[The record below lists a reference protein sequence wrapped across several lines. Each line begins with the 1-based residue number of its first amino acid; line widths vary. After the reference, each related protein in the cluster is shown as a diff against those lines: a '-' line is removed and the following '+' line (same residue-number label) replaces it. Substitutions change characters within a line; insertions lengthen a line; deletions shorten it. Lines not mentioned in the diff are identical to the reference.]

1 MTARSCQGILLAAGE
16 GTRMNSSQ
24 SKVLHTVAGLPMIDH
39 VLRAM
44 GAAGTDRVAVVVGP
58 DADDVGRY
66 VTNEAPGAQL
76 YTQSERLGTAHAVL
90 AARKALEE
98 PADDVVVLY
107 GDTPL
112 ISPET
117 LKRMRAAIGQGA
129 DLVVLGFRAVN
140 PTGYGRLVTDGP
152 NLSAIR
158 EERDASAS
166 ERTID
171 LCNAGAMVF
180 RGDAVIKTLDR
191 VGSNNAKN
199 EFYLTDSVE
208 IANADGKSVVVVEAS
223 EDEARG
229 VNSRA
234 ELAAVERLWQQRRR
248 AEAMAEGVG
257 LVAPET
263 VYFAYDTMI
272 GRDVLIEPNVVFGP
286 GVIIDDGAEI
296 NAFSHITGAHIHS
309 GASVGPFARL
319 RPGATIADSARVG
332 NFCEIKNAT
341 IGNGAKVNH
350 LSYIGDASVGAAANI
365 GAGTITCNY
374 DGRAKHRTDIGEGSF
389 IGSNSALVAPL
400 KIGSNAY
407 VASGSVITED
417 VEDGALAVAR
427 GRQATKPGWVARFR
441 HRQ

>member
-16 GTRMNSSQ
+16 GTRMNSSR
-24 SKVLHTVAGLPMIDH
+24 SKVLHTIAGLPMIGH

-44 GAAGTDRVAVVVGP
+44 GASGTDRVAIVVGP
-58 DADDVGRY
+58 DADDVGQF
-66 VTNEAPGAQL
+66 VTNEAPGTQI

-90 AARKALEE
+90 AARGALKE
-98 PADDVVVLY
+98 PADDVLVLY

-112 ISPET
+112 ISPDT
-117 LKRMRAAIGQGA
+117 LQRMRAALADGA
-129 DLVVLGFRAVN
+129 DLVVLGFRAAN
-140 PTGYGRLVTDGP
+140 PSGYGRLVTDGP
-152 NLSAIR
+152 NLRAIR
-158 EERDASAS
+158 EERDATAS
-166 ERTID
+166 ERAID
-171 LCNAGAMVF
+171 LCNAGAMAF
-180 RGDAVIKTLDR
+180 RGDTMVPMLDR
-191 VGSNNAKN
+191 IGSNNAKN

-208 IANADGKSVVVVEAS
+208 IANADGKRVVVVEAS

-229 VNSRA
+229 VNTRA

-248 AEAMAEGVG
+248 AEAMADGVG

-263 VYFAYDTMI
+263 VYFAYDTVI

-286 GVIIDDGAEI
+286 GVIIGDGSEI
-296 NAFSHITGAHIHS
+296 HAFSHITGAHIHTA
-309 GASVGPFARL
+309 ASVGPFARL
-319 RPGATIADSARVG
+319 RPGATISDNARVG
-332 NFCEIKNAT
+332 NFCEIKNAI

-350 LSYIGDASVGAAANI
+350 LSYIGDASVGASANI

-400 KIGSNAY
+400 KIGDNAY

-427 GRQATKPGWVARFR
+427 GRQATKPGWVSRFR
-441 HRQ
+441 QRQ